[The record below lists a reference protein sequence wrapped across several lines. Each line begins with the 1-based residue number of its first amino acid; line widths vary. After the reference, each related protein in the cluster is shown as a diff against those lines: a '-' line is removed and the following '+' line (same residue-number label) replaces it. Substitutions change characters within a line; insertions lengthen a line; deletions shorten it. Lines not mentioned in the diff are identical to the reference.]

1 MWIRTDLEEADVQSR
16 LLSLQS
22 DATARFVVFR
32 ERDTRA
38 QLPINRLRNL
48 CIRQSTT
55 SHYLVLD
62 ADMLPSDNLSDA
74 FLSIPLTLR
83 MRHEN
88 AFVVPAVFLN
98 SALVGDCAELEG
110 CLRR

>member
-1 MWIRTDLEEADVQSR
+1 MWIRTDLEEANVQSK

-22 DATARFVVFR
+22 DATARFIVFR
-32 ERDTRA
+32 ERDPRA

-48 CIRQSTT
+48 CIRQSAT

-98 SALVGDCAELEG
+98 TALVGDCTELEG